1 VTVPPEAV
9 VRSAGWTGGGLEAQA
24 DDVARVF
31 RSMFTGAL
39 TQESVTAFTTP
50 FRDTGYGLGISVGE
64 SAGHTSYSHGGGVP
78 GFRSDAV
85 YLPDLDVTVVVSANL
100 IPIEPDISSL
110 SSAILDLVLERLDG

>member
-1 VTVPPEAV
+1 
-9 VRSAGWTGGGLEAQA
+9 
-24 DDVARVF
+24 
-31 RSMFTGAL
+31 TGAL
-39 TQESVTAFTTP
+39 TDDSVTEFTTP